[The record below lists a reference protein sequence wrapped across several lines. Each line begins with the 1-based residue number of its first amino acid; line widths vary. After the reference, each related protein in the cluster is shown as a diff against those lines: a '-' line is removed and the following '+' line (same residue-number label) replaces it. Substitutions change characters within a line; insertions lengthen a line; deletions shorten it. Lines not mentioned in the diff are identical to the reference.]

1 MAVLF
6 IFFNILILFVS
17 VVLADVDDSTT
28 TEIFNRLD
36 ELGRKVTSLENKNI
50 ALEHLIEKQN
60 NTIEVLR
67 SDLRKMQE
75 TLPQEDLI
83 LKNEIKILEYRK
95 LGSLQKELLELE
107 QKVVKNVTQS
117 KLMLESQD
125 AKWTQNFVSLND
137 TVTKIESNQSLI
149 KATMDDRFTVL
160 EETLA
165 LTPQH
170 GDISQLES
178 TLKSSVN
185 KINGLENEVKTNK
198 MALEFKIDSDVKE
211 VKDSLV
217 VTNTAV
223 QEMDNKLNQ
232 KIGVLET
239 ELVNLQYTTNDTK
252 DETPPSFYASM
263 TTVIPIQGPHQR
275 IVYDEVKT
283 NNGNGYNEST
293 GIFTV
298 PESGT
303 YVFTWTTFSYV
314 EEYVRLEIVVAGTI
328 FGGTLSDTQETG
340 DADTET
346 GIIVVNAQ
354 EGDQVFVRTQLRGPG
369 NGRLYVEFECASTFS
384 GWKIS

>member
-1 MAVLF
+1 MIFTTLKFIRKEVCTQLENNTLHFPLVLQIPVRYTTNMAVLF

-60 NTIEVLR
+60 DTIEVLR

-178 TLKSSVN
+178 TLMSSVN

-252 DETPPSFYASM
+252 
-263 TTVIPIQGPHQR
+263 
-275 IVYDEVKT
+275 
-283 NNGNGYNEST
+283 
-293 GIFTV
+293 
-298 PESGT
+298 GT
-303 YVFTWTTFSYV
+303 HH
-314 EEYVRLEIVVAGTI
+314 
-328 FGGTLSDTQETG
+328 
-340 DADTET
+340 
-346 GIIVVNAQ
+346 
-354 EGDQVFVRTQLRGPG
+354 
-369 NGRLYVEFECASTFS
+369 
-384 GWKIS
+384 

>member
-6 IFFNILILFVS
+6 IFFNIVILFVS

-60 NTIEVLR
+60 DTIEVLR

-137 TVTKIESNQSLI
+137 TVTKIESNHSLI

-178 TLKSSVN
+178 ILKSSVN

-252 DETPPSFYASM
+252 
-263 TTVIPIQGPHQR
+263 
-275 IVYDEVKT
+275 
-283 NNGNGYNEST
+283 
-293 GIFTV
+293 
-298 PESGT
+298 GT
-303 YVFTWTTFSYV
+303 HH
-314 EEYVRLEIVVAGTI
+314 
-328 FGGTLSDTQETG
+328 
-340 DADTET
+340 
-346 GIIVVNAQ
+346 
-354 EGDQVFVRTQLRGPG
+354 
-369 NGRLYVEFECASTFS
+369 
-384 GWKIS
+384 

>member
-1 MAVLF
+1 MIYTTLKFIRKEVCTQLENNTSHFYLVLQIPVTYTTNMAVLF
-6 IFFNILILFVS
+6 IFFNIVILFVS

-178 TLKSSVN
+178 ILKSSVN

-232 KIGVLET
+232 RIGVLET

-252 DETPPSFYASM
+252 
-263 TTVIPIQGPHQR
+263 
-275 IVYDEVKT
+275 
-283 NNGNGYNEST
+283 
-293 GIFTV
+293 
-298 PESGT
+298 GT
-303 YVFTWTTFSYV
+303 HH
-314 EEYVRLEIVVAGTI
+314 
-328 FGGTLSDTQETG
+328 
-340 DADTET
+340 
-346 GIIVVNAQ
+346 
-354 EGDQVFVRTQLRGPG
+354 
-369 NGRLYVEFECASTFS
+369 
-384 GWKIS
+384 

>member
-1 MAVLF
+1 MIFTTLKFIRKEVCTQLKNNTSHFYLVLQIPVRYTTNMAVLF
-6 IFFNILILFVS
+6 IFFNIVILFVS

-60 NTIEVLR
+60 DTIEVLR

-95 LGSLQKELLELE
+95 LGSLQKELVELE

-252 DETPPSFYASM
+252 
-263 TTVIPIQGPHQR
+263 
-275 IVYDEVKT
+275 
-283 NNGNGYNEST
+283 
-293 GIFTV
+293 
-298 PESGT
+298 GT
-303 YVFTWTTFSYV
+303 HH
-314 EEYVRLEIVVAGTI
+314 
-328 FGGTLSDTQETG
+328 
-340 DADTET
+340 
-346 GIIVVNAQ
+346 
-354 EGDQVFVRTQLRGPG
+354 
-369 NGRLYVEFECASTFS
+369 
-384 GWKIS
+384 

>member
-1 MAVLF
+1 MIYTTLKFIRKEVCPQLENNTSHFYLVLQIPVRYTTNMAVLF
-6 IFFNILILFVS
+6 IFFNIVILFVS

-252 DETPPSFYASM
+252 
-263 TTVIPIQGPHQR
+263 
-275 IVYDEVKT
+275 
-283 NNGNGYNEST
+283 
-293 GIFTV
+293 
-298 PESGT
+298 GT
-303 YVFTWTTFSYV
+303 HH
-314 EEYVRLEIVVAGTI
+314 
-328 FGGTLSDTQETG
+328 
-340 DADTET
+340 
-346 GIIVVNAQ
+346 
-354 EGDQVFVRTQLRGPG
+354 
-369 NGRLYVEFECASTFS
+369 
-384 GWKIS
+384 

>member
-1 MAVLF
+1 MIFTTLKFIRKEVCTQLKNNTSHFYLVLQIPVRYTTNMAVLF
-6 IFFNILILFVS
+6 IFFNIVILFVS
-17 VVLADVDDSTT
+17 VVLAGVDDSTT

-60 NTIEVLR
+60 DTIEVLR

-185 KINGLENEVKTNK
+185 KINGLENRVKTNK

-252 DETPPSFYASM
+252 
-263 TTVIPIQGPHQR
+263 
-275 IVYDEVKT
+275 
-283 NNGNGYNEST
+283 
-293 GIFTV
+293 
-298 PESGT
+298 GT
-303 YVFTWTTFSYV
+303 HH
-314 EEYVRLEIVVAGTI
+314 
-328 FGGTLSDTQETG
+328 
-340 DADTET
+340 
-346 GIIVVNAQ
+346 
-354 EGDQVFVRTQLRGPG
+354 
-369 NGRLYVEFECASTFS
+369 
-384 GWKIS
+384 

>member
-1 MAVLF
+1 MIFTTLKFIRKEVCTQLKNNTSHFYLVLQIPVRYTTNMAVLF
-6 IFFNILILFVS
+6 IFFNIVILFVS

-60 NTIEVLR
+60 DTIEVLR

-252 DETPPSFYASM
+252 
-263 TTVIPIQGPHQR
+263 
-275 IVYDEVKT
+275 
-283 NNGNGYNEST
+283 
-293 GIFTV
+293 
-298 PESGT
+298 GT
-303 YVFTWTTFSYV
+303 HH
-314 EEYVRLEIVVAGTI
+314 
-328 FGGTLSDTQETG
+328 
-340 DADTET
+340 
-346 GIIVVNAQ
+346 
-354 EGDQVFVRTQLRGPG
+354 
-369 NGRLYVEFECASTFS
+369 
-384 GWKIS
+384 

>member
-1 MAVLF
+1 MIYTTLKFIRKEVCTQLKNNTSHFYLVLQIPVRYTTNMAVLF
-6 IFFNILILFVS
+6 IFFNIVILFVS

-60 NTIEVLR
+60 DTIEVLR

-137 TVTKIESNQSLI
+137 TVTKIESNQSFI

-252 DETPPSFYASM
+252 
-263 TTVIPIQGPHQR
+263 
-275 IVYDEVKT
+275 
-283 NNGNGYNEST
+283 
-293 GIFTV
+293 
-298 PESGT
+298 GT
-303 YVFTWTTFSYV
+303 HH
-314 EEYVRLEIVVAGTI
+314 
-328 FGGTLSDTQETG
+328 
-340 DADTET
+340 
-346 GIIVVNAQ
+346 
-354 EGDQVFVRTQLRGPG
+354 
-369 NGRLYVEFECASTFS
+369 
-384 GWKIS
+384 

>member
-1 MAVLF
+1 MIYATLKFIRKEVCTQLKNNTSHFYLVLQIPVRYTTNMAVLF
-6 IFFNILILFVS
+6 IFFNIVILFVS

-60 NTIEVLR
+60 DTIEVLR

-165 LTPQH
+165 LTHQH

-232 KIGVLET
+232 RIGVLET

-252 DETPPSFYASM
+252 GTH
-263 TTVIPIQGPHQR
+263 HQCTKY
-275 IVYDEVKT
+275 I
-283 NNGNGYNEST
+283 
-293 GIFTV
+293 
-298 PESGT
+298 
-303 YVFTWTTFSYV
+303 
-314 EEYVRLEIVVAGTI
+314 L
-328 FGGTLSDTQETG
+328 
-340 DADTET
+340 
-346 GIIVVNAQ
+346 
-354 EGDQVFVRTQLRGPG
+354 
-369 NGRLYVEFECASTFS
+369 
-384 GWKIS
+384 

>member
-1 MAVLF
+1 MIYTTLKFIRKEVCPQLENNTSHFYLVLQIPVRYTTNMAVLF
-6 IFFNILILFVS
+6 IFFNIVILFVS

-185 KINGLENEVKTNK
+185 KINGIENEVKTNK

-252 DETPPSFYASM
+252 
-263 TTVIPIQGPHQR
+263 
-275 IVYDEVKT
+275 
-283 NNGNGYNEST
+283 
-293 GIFTV
+293 
-298 PESGT
+298 GT
-303 YVFTWTTFSYV
+303 HH
-314 EEYVRLEIVVAGTI
+314 
-328 FGGTLSDTQETG
+328 
-340 DADTET
+340 
-346 GIIVVNAQ
+346 
-354 EGDQVFVRTQLRGPG
+354 
-369 NGRLYVEFECASTFS
+369 
-384 GWKIS
+384 

>member
-1 MAVLF
+1 MIYTTLKFIRKEVCTQLENNTSHFYLVLQIPVRYTTNMAVLF
-6 IFFNILILFVS
+6 IFFNIVILFVS

-252 DETPPSFYASM
+252 
-263 TTVIPIQGPHQR
+263 
-275 IVYDEVKT
+275 
-283 NNGNGYNEST
+283 
-293 GIFTV
+293 
-298 PESGT
+298 GT
-303 YVFTWTTFSYV
+303 HH
-314 EEYVRLEIVVAGTI
+314 
-328 FGGTLSDTQETG
+328 
-340 DADTET
+340 
-346 GIIVVNAQ
+346 
-354 EGDQVFVRTQLRGPG
+354 
-369 NGRLYVEFECASTFS
+369 
-384 GWKIS
+384 

>member
-1 MAVLF
+1 MIYTTLKFIRKEVCTQLENNTSHFYLVLQIPVRYTTNMAVLF
-6 IFFNILILFVS
+6 IFFNIVILFVS

-95 LGSLQKELLELE
+95 LGSLQKELVELE

-149 KATMDDRFTVL
+149 KATMDDRFTDL

-252 DETPPSFYASM
+252 
-263 TTVIPIQGPHQR
+263 
-275 IVYDEVKT
+275 
-283 NNGNGYNEST
+283 
-293 GIFTV
+293 
-298 PESGT
+298 GT
-303 YVFTWTTFSYV
+303 HH
-314 EEYVRLEIVVAGTI
+314 
-328 FGGTLSDTQETG
+328 
-340 DADTET
+340 
-346 GIIVVNAQ
+346 
-354 EGDQVFVRTQLRGPG
+354 
-369 NGRLYVEFECASTFS
+369 
-384 GWKIS
+384 

>member
-1 MAVLF
+1 MYDHVIYTTLKFFRKEVCTQLENNTSHFYLVLQIPVRYTTNMAVLF
-6 IFFNILILFVS
+6 IFFNIVILFVS

-137 TVTKIESNQSLI
+137 TVTKVESNQSLI

-252 DETPPSFYASM
+252 
-263 TTVIPIQGPHQR
+263 
-275 IVYDEVKT
+275 
-283 NNGNGYNEST
+283 
-293 GIFTV
+293 
-298 PESGT
+298 GT
-303 YVFTWTTFSYV
+303 HH
-314 EEYVRLEIVVAGTI
+314 
-328 FGGTLSDTQETG
+328 
-340 DADTET
+340 
-346 GIIVVNAQ
+346 
-354 EGDQVFVRTQLRGPG
+354 
-369 NGRLYVEFECASTFS
+369 
-384 GWKIS
+384 

>member
-1 MAVLF
+1 MIFTTLKFIRKEVCTQLENNTLHFPLVLQIPVRYTTNMAVLF
-6 IFFNILILFVS
+6 IFFNIVILFVS
-17 VVLADVDDSTT
+17 VVLADADDSTT

-198 MALEFKIDSDVKE
+198 MAIEFKIDSDVKE

-232 KIGVLET
+232 RIGVLET

-252 DETPPSFYASM
+252 
-263 TTVIPIQGPHQR
+263 
-275 IVYDEVKT
+275 
-283 NNGNGYNEST
+283 
-293 GIFTV
+293 
-298 PESGT
+298 GT
-303 YVFTWTTFSYV
+303 HH
-314 EEYVRLEIVVAGTI
+314 
-328 FGGTLSDTQETG
+328 
-340 DADTET
+340 
-346 GIIVVNAQ
+346 
-354 EGDQVFVRTQLRGPG
+354 
-369 NGRLYVEFECASTFS
+369 
-384 GWKIS
+384 

>member
-1 MAVLF
+1 MIYTTLKFIRKEVCTQLENNTSHFYLVLQIPVRYTTNMAVLF
-6 IFFNILILFVS
+6 IFFNIVILFVS

-198 MALEFKIDSDVKE
+198 MALEFKIDNDVKE

-232 KIGVLET
+232 RIGVLET
-239 ELVNLQYTTNDTK
+239 ELVNLQYTTNVTK
-252 DETPPSFYASM
+252 GTH
-263 TTVIPIQGPHQR
+263 HQYTKY
-275 IVYDEVKT
+275 ILCIK
-283 NNGNGYNEST
+283 
-293 GIFTV
+293 
-298 PESGT
+298 
-303 YVFTWTTFSYV
+303 
-314 EEYVRLEIVVAGTI
+314 
-328 FGGTLSDTQETG
+328 
-340 DADTET
+340 
-346 GIIVVNAQ
+346 
-354 EGDQVFVRTQLRGPG
+354 
-369 NGRLYVEFECASTFS
+369 
-384 GWKIS
+384 

>member
-1 MAVLF
+1 MIYTTLKFIRKEVCTQLENNTLHFPLVLQIPVRYTTNMAVLF
-6 IFFNILILFVS
+6 IFFNIVILFVS

-178 TLKSSVN
+178 ILKSSVN
-185 KINGLENEVKTNK
+185 KINALENEVKTNK

-232 KIGVLET
+232 RIGVLET

-252 DETPPSFYASM
+252 
-263 TTVIPIQGPHQR
+263 
-275 IVYDEVKT
+275 
-283 NNGNGYNEST
+283 
-293 GIFTV
+293 
-298 PESGT
+298 GT
-303 YVFTWTTFSYV
+303 HH
-314 EEYVRLEIVVAGTI
+314 
-328 FGGTLSDTQETG
+328 
-340 DADTET
+340 
-346 GIIVVNAQ
+346 
-354 EGDQVFVRTQLRGPG
+354 
-369 NGRLYVEFECASTFS
+369 
-384 GWKIS
+384 

>member
-1 MAVLF
+1 MAVLS
-6 IFFNILILFVS
+6 IFFNIVILFVS
-17 VVLADVDDSTT
+17 VVLADVDDSAT

-36 ELGRKVTSLENKNI
+36 ELGRKVTSLENENI
-50 ALEHLIEKQN
+50 VLEHLIEKQN
-60 NTIEVLR
+60 DTIEVLR

-95 LGSLQKELLELE
+95 LGSLQKELFELE

-137 TVTKIESNQSLI
+137 TVTMIESNQSLI
-149 KATMDDRFTVL
+149 KATMEDRFTAV

-165 LTPQH
+165 LTPQL
-170 GDISQLES
+170 GDISQLKS

-185 KINGLENEVKTNK
+185 RINGLENEVKTNK

-223 QEMDNKLNQ
+223 QEMDNKLKQ
-232 KIGVLET
+232 KIEDLEN

-252 DETPPSFYASM
+252 GTHHHYTQYVLCYS
-263 TTVIPIQGPHQR
+263 ICL
-275 IVYDEVKT
+275 IV
-283 NNGNGYNEST
+283 
-293 GIFTV
+293 F
-298 PESGT
+298 
-303 YVFTWTTFSYV
+303 F
-314 EEYVRLEIVVAGTI
+314 
-328 FGGTLSDTQETG
+328 
-340 DADTET
+340 
-346 GIIVVNAQ
+346 
-354 EGDQVFVRTQLRGPG
+354 QL
-369 NGRLYVEFECASTFS
+369 LY
-384 GWKIS
+384 

>member
-1 MAVLF
+1 MIYTTLKFIRKEVCTQLKNNTSHFYLVLQIPVRYTTNMAVLF
-6 IFFNILILFVS
+6 IFFNIVILFVS
-17 VVLADVDDSTT
+17 VVLAGVDDSTT

-60 NTIEVLR
+60 DTIEVLR

-83 LKNEIKILEYRK
+83 LKNAIKILEYRK

-252 DETPPSFYASM
+252 
-263 TTVIPIQGPHQR
+263 
-275 IVYDEVKT
+275 
-283 NNGNGYNEST
+283 
-293 GIFTV
+293 
-298 PESGT
+298 GT
-303 YVFTWTTFSYV
+303 HH
-314 EEYVRLEIVVAGTI
+314 
-328 FGGTLSDTQETG
+328 
-340 DADTET
+340 
-346 GIIVVNAQ
+346 
-354 EGDQVFVRTQLRGPG
+354 
-369 NGRLYVEFECASTFS
+369 
-384 GWKIS
+384 

>member
-1 MAVLF
+1 MIYTTLKFIRKEVCTQLENNTSHFYLVLQIPVRYTTNMAVLF
-6 IFFNILILFVS
+6 IFFNIVILFVS

-185 KINGLENEVKTNK
+185 KINGIENEVKTNK

-239 ELVNLQYTTNDTK
+239 ELVNLQHTTNDTK
-252 DETPPSFYASM
+252 
-263 TTVIPIQGPHQR
+263 
-275 IVYDEVKT
+275 
-283 NNGNGYNEST
+283 
-293 GIFTV
+293 
-298 PESGT
+298 GT
-303 YVFTWTTFSYV
+303 HH
-314 EEYVRLEIVVAGTI
+314 
-328 FGGTLSDTQETG
+328 
-340 DADTET
+340 
-346 GIIVVNAQ
+346 
-354 EGDQVFVRTQLRGPG
+354 
-369 NGRLYVEFECASTFS
+369 
-384 GWKIS
+384 

>member
-1 MAVLF
+1 MIYTTLKFIRKEVCTQLENNTSHFYLVLQIPVTYTTNMAVLF
-6 IFFNILILFVS
+6 IFFNIVILFVS

-95 LGSLQKELLELE
+95 LGSLQKELVELE

-232 KIGVLET
+232 RIGVLET

-252 DETPPSFYASM
+252 
-263 TTVIPIQGPHQR
+263 
-275 IVYDEVKT
+275 
-283 NNGNGYNEST
+283 
-293 GIFTV
+293 
-298 PESGT
+298 GT
-303 YVFTWTTFSYV
+303 HH
-314 EEYVRLEIVVAGTI
+314 
-328 FGGTLSDTQETG
+328 
-340 DADTET
+340 
-346 GIIVVNAQ
+346 
-354 EGDQVFVRTQLRGPG
+354 
-369 NGRLYVEFECASTFS
+369 
-384 GWKIS
+384 

>member
-1 MAVLF
+1 MIYTTLKFIRKEVCTQLENNTLHFPLVLQIPVRYTTNMAVLF
-6 IFFNILILFVS
+6 IFFNIVILFVS

-60 NTIEVLR
+60 DTIEVLR

-178 TLKSSVN
+178 ILKSSVN

-232 KIGVLET
+232 RIGVLET

-252 DETPPSFYASM
+252 
-263 TTVIPIQGPHQR
+263 
-275 IVYDEVKT
+275 
-283 NNGNGYNEST
+283 
-293 GIFTV
+293 
-298 PESGT
+298 GT
-303 YVFTWTTFSYV
+303 HH
-314 EEYVRLEIVVAGTI
+314 
-328 FGGTLSDTQETG
+328 
-340 DADTET
+340 
-346 GIIVVNAQ
+346 
-354 EGDQVFVRTQLRGPG
+354 
-369 NGRLYVEFECASTFS
+369 
-384 GWKIS
+384 

>member
-1 MAVLF
+1 MIFTTLKFIRKEVYTQLENNTLHFPLVLQIPVRYTTNMAVLF
-6 IFFNILILFVS
+6 IFFNIVILYVS

-60 NTIEVLR
+60 DTIEVLR

-232 KIGVLET
+232 RIGVLET

-252 DETPPSFYASM
+252 GTH
-263 TTVIPIQGPHQR
+263 HQCTKY
-275 IVYDEVKT
+275 ILC
-283 NNGNGYNEST
+283 NS
-293 GIFTV
+293 IC
-298 PESGT
+298 
-303 YVFTWTTFSYV
+303 
-314 EEYVRLEIVVAGTI
+314 L
-328 FGGTLSDTQETG
+328 
-340 DADTET
+340 
-346 GIIVVNAQ
+346 IIYFLPLYYL
-354 EGDQVFVRTQLRGPG
+354 QVCSSR
-369 NGRLYVEFECASTFS
+369 Y
-384 GWKIS
+384 I

>member
-1 MAVLF
+1 MIYTTLKFIRKEVCPQLENNTSHFYLVLQIPVRYTTNMAVLF

-60 NTIEVLR
+60 DTIEVLR

-107 QKVVKNVTQS
+107 QQVVKNVTQS

-178 TLKSSVN
+178 ILKSSVN

-252 DETPPSFYASM
+252 
-263 TTVIPIQGPHQR
+263 
-275 IVYDEVKT
+275 
-283 NNGNGYNEST
+283 
-293 GIFTV
+293 
-298 PESGT
+298 GT
-303 YVFTWTTFSYV
+303 HH
-314 EEYVRLEIVVAGTI
+314 
-328 FGGTLSDTQETG
+328 
-340 DADTET
+340 
-346 GIIVVNAQ
+346 
-354 EGDQVFVRTQLRGPG
+354 
-369 NGRLYVEFECASTFS
+369 
-384 GWKIS
+384 

>member
-1 MAVLF
+1 MIYTTLKFIRKEVCTQLENNTSHFYLVLQIPVRYTTNMAVLF
-6 IFFNILILFVS
+6 IFFNIVILFVS

-149 KATMDDRFTVL
+149 KATMDDRFPVL

-232 KIGVLET
+232 RIGVLET

-252 DETPPSFYASM
+252 
-263 TTVIPIQGPHQR
+263 
-275 IVYDEVKT
+275 
-283 NNGNGYNEST
+283 
-293 GIFTV
+293 
-298 PESGT
+298 GT
-303 YVFTWTTFSYV
+303 HH
-314 EEYVRLEIVVAGTI
+314 
-328 FGGTLSDTQETG
+328 
-340 DADTET
+340 
-346 GIIVVNAQ
+346 
-354 EGDQVFVRTQLRGPG
+354 
-369 NGRLYVEFECASTFS
+369 
-384 GWKIS
+384 